1 MKYVFNL
8 HNVIC
13 SAFILVVIYILSLL
27 PAQFEVLDPVG
38 KALEDFQL
46 SDIVFNELRENPPAN
61 KDIVLVNI
69 KHFDRE
75 TIGEQIA
82 QLNKFNPSIIGIDA
96 FFKEKKDFEKDF
108 RLMLSL
114 GSVDSLIMVTKLL
127 NPDERGKCFDSI
139 QTSHPQFIEN
149 AHSGYAN
156 FITSPGV
163 FKTTREFAPYF
174 CFKDTVALSFSSK
187 IAQMYDPDAF
197 EYLMARGN
205 NVETINWRGNYK
217 KFYSIEAEDVFDSSD
232 FDLSFIEGKIVLMGF
247 MGEREIGEPSLED
260 TFFTPLNEVTGGR
273 SVPDMFGVT
282 VHANILSQILDK
294 DYIDKL
300 PDTLN
305 LIIAVLLLYL
315 NVSFFMWVGYKYKP
329 YYDIITK
336 SIQIVEVIILFG
348 ISLILLTAY
357 QWKVD
362 FTVAIVA
369 VLFCGD
375 LTELYV
381 GSLIDMAKNIKN
393 RLFS

>member
-1 MKYVFNL
+1 MKHVFNL

-13 SAFILVVIYILSLL
+13 SAFIISVIYILALL

-46 SDIVFNELRENPPAN
+46 SDIVFTELRENPPARD
-61 KDIVLVNI
+61 DIVLVNI
-69 KHFDRE
+69 KHFDRG
-75 TIGEQIA
+75 TIGKQIEA
-82 QLNKFNPSIIGIDA
+82 INEHNPAIVGIDA

-114 GSVDSLIMVTKLL
+114 GATDSLVMVTKLL
-127 NPDERGKCFDSI
+127 KPDKEGECFDSL

-149 AHSGYAN
+149 AQSGFAN

-163 FKTTREFAPYF
+163 FKTTREFAPHF
-174 CFKDTVALSFSSK
+174 CLQDTTDLSFTSK
-187 IAQMYDPDAF
+187 IAQMYDSDAF
-197 EYLMARGN
+197 DYLMARGN
-205 NVETINWRGNYK
+205 KEETINWRGNYK
-217 KFYSIEAEDVFDSSD
+217 KFYSIEGEDVFDED
-232 FDLSFIEGKIVLMGF
+232 FDLSFIEGKIVLLGF
-247 MGEREIGEPSLED
+247 LGEREIGEPSLED

-294 DYIDKL
+294 DYINTL
-300 PDTLN
+300 PEWLS
-305 LIIAVLLLYL
+305 LLVAVILLYL
-315 NVSFFMWVGYKYKP
+315 NVSFFIWVGNNYKI
-329 YYDIITK
+329 YYDLITK

-348 ISLILLTAY
+348 INLMALAVF
-357 QWKVD
+357 QFKAD

-381 GSLIDMAKNIKN
+381 GSLIDIGKNIKK
-393 RLFS
+393 RFF

>member
-1 MKYVFNL
+1 MRYVFNL

-13 SAFILVVIYILSLL
+13 SAFIILVIYILALL

-46 SDIVFNELRENPPAN
+46 SDIVFTELRDNPSAN

-75 TIGEQIA
+75 TIGKQIA
-82 QLNKFNPSIIGIDA
+82 AINEHNPAIIGIDA

-114 GSVDSLIMVTKLL
+114 GATDSLVMVTKLL
-127 NPDERGKCFDSI
+127 NPDDEGECFDSL
-139 QTSHPQFIEN
+139 QTSHPQFTEN

-163 FKTTREFAPYF
+163 FKTTREFAPHF
-174 CFKDTVALSFSSK
+174 CLKDTVALSFTSK
-187 IAQMYDPDAF
+187 IAQLYNTEAF
-197 EYLMARGN
+197 DYLMARGN
-205 NVETINWRGNYK
+205 SEETINWRGNYK
-217 KFYSIEAEDVFDSSD
+217 KFYSIEGEDVFDED
-232 FDLSFIEGKIVLMGF
+232 FDLSFIKGKIVLMGF
-247 MGEREIGEPSLED
+247 LGEREIGEPSLED

-273 SVPDMFGVT
+273 SVPDMYGVT

-294 DYIDKL
+294 DYINTI
-300 PDTLN
+300 PDWLN
-305 LIIAVLLLYL
+305 IFIALALLYL
-315 NVSFFMWVGYKYKP
+315 NVSFFMWVGYNYKV

-348 ISLILLTAY
+348 INLLALAVF

-362 FTVAIVA
+362 FTVAIIA

-381 GSLIDMAKNIKN
+381 GSLIEMGRKIKS
-393 RLFS
+393 RIF